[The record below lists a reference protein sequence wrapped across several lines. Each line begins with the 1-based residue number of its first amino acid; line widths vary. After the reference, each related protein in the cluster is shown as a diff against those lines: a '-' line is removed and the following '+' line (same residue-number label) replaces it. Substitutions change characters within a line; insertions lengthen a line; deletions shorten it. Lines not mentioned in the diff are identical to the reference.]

1 MNTKTETKTETEAKT
16 KAKADRSKEYVAAE
30 DTIIEGRPVRKGI
43 GVEIKGMSD
52 EAFQS
57 YVDAG
62 LITEPEVTKEDKAA
76 AKALEEGAKAID
88 KSEDTRTEK

>member
-1 MNTKTETKTETEAKT
+1 MNTKTETK
-16 KAKADRSKEYVAAE
+16 AKADRTKEYVAAE

-43 GVEIKGMSD
+43 GVSIKGMTD

-62 LITEPEVTKEDKAA
+62 LITEPEAPKEDKAA
-76 AKALEEGAKAID
+76 KALQEGAKAID
-88 KSEDTRTEK
+88 KSEDKRTEK

>member
-1 MNTKTETKTETEAKT
+1 MNTKTETKSETEAKT

-30 DTIIEGRPVRKGI
+30 DTIIEGRPVRKGV
-43 GVEIKGMSD
+43 GVKTKDMTD

-62 LITEPEVTKEDKAA
+62 LIAEPEVPKEDKAA

>member
-1 MNTKTETKTETEAKT
+1 MNTKTET

-30 DTIIEGRPVRKGI
+30 DTIIEGRPVRKG
-43 GVEIKGMSD
+43 GDVKVKAMSD

-62 LITEPEVTKEDKAA
+62 LIVEPEADPADEKAA
-76 AKALEEGAKAID
+76 KVMHEAAKAID
-88 KSEDTRTEK
+88 KSEDKRTDK

>member
-1 MNTKTETKTETEAKT
+1 MNTKTET
-16 KAKADRSKEYVAAE
+16 KAKADRSKDYVAAE
-30 DTIIEGRPVRKGI
+30 DTIIEGRPVRKG
-43 GVEIKGMSD
+43 VDVKTKDMTD

-88 KSEDTRTEK
+88 KSEDKRTEK